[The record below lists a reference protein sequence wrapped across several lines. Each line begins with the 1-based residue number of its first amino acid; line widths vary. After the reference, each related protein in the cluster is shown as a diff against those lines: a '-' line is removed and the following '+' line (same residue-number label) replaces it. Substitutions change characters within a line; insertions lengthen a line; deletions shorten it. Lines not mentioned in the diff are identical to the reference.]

1 MSHEIW
7 ETCPHCGKEY
17 DAHLHWFVCP
27 HCGFDSEKRRVILSP
42 KPNFGIVCLQRE
54 L

>member
-17 DAHLHWFVCP
+17 DALLYWYVCP
-27 HCGFDSEKRRVILSP
+27 HCGHDIEKD
-42 KPNFGIVCLQRE
+42 K
-54 L
+54 

>member
-7 ETCPHCGKEY
+7 EICPNCGQEY

-27 HCGFDSEKRRVILSP
+27 HCGHDSEKD
-42 KPNFGIVCLQRE
+42 E
-54 L
+54 